1 MPVYGVEA
9 YIGEC
14 IESLKGQTFA
24 DLEFIF
30 VDDCTPDASMD
41 AVEAWATRDGRVRI
55 LHNEENLG
63 PGPSRNAGIA
73 AARGEYLSFVDP
85 DDYVAPDFYELL
97 WSKAEAEGFPDIVK
111 GTLYV
116 IREGAASNSER
127 RDHNDRIRAR
137 MSEGAPLWFAF
148 HVGHQTAA
156 YRRSF
161 IVENGVLYGT
171 SYRSEDATF
180 LLRACTITSSFAIED
195 AARYYIKARGGSMTR
210 RCGTD
215 MLDNH
220 YQSMVEKIDVL
231 LLRALEPAYLEEYS
245 AALIFRCSEFGIR
258 VLRETG
264 DERAVR
270 EFFADAGSL
279 VRRLF
284 YAGFISLNRPAIRAA
299 CEYDIFL
306 CHQPGIPSGGY
317 QHAGDWPYVIREW
330 LRFCDKCGRERPGVR
345 RATVRAIE
353 NALESLSLSNELEG
367 SAAERLEA
375 LNSIRSDLEQST
387 SRRMLLRDS
396 PKVLIIDMAKAI
408 LVLQTK
414 KYRGNLRRRKL
425 RQDDVLPTY

>member
-116 IREGAASNSER
+116 IREGAASAPER

-137 MSEGAPLWFAF
+137 MSGGAPLWFAF
-148 HVGHQTAA
+148 RVGHQTAV

-171 SYRSEDATF
+171 SFRGQDVTF
-180 LLRACTITSSFAIED
+180 LLRVCVVASSLAIED
-195 AARYYIKARGGSMTR
+195 EARYYLKARNGSMTR
-210 RCGTD
+210 HFRTE
-215 MLDNH
+215 MLEDH
-220 YQSMVEKIDVL
+220 LLFIEERIDVL
-231 LLRALEPAYLEEYS
+231 ISHDLDSSYVEEYAEDPIVKCS
-245 AALIFRCSEFGIR
+245 AFGIR
-258 VLRETG
+258 VLRETEDEETVRTFLAAAG
-264 DERAVR
+264 DQI
-270 EFFADAGSL
+270 
-279 VRRLF
+279 RRLLH
-284 YAGFISLNRPAIRAA
+284 AGLITPRRPVLRAA
-299 CEYDIFL
+299 CEYGIFL
-306 CHQPGIPSGGY
+306 CFQPEAPSGGY
-317 QHAGDWPYVIREW
+317 QQAGDWPYIVREW
-330 LRFCDKCGRERPGVR
+330 LRFCDMCGRERPGVR
-345 RATVRAIE
+345 RATVRAIKS
-353 NALESLSLSNELEG
+353 ALESLSQSDRLEG
-367 SAAERLEA
+367 SAKERLEA
-375 LNSIRSDLEQST
+375 LNMIRDNLNRCA
-387 SRRMLLRDS
+387 SRRLLLSEKPRT
-396 PKVLIIDMAKAI
+396 LRLEIICGGLA
-408 LVLQTK
+408 
-414 KYRGNLRRRKL
+414 LRSRALREKLSERR
-425 RQDDVLPTY
+425 T